1 MQILIKLVL
10 AGIWM
15 GLIPAVSGVIW
26 VKRKKDYTFG
36 ESFLAGI
43 IFMFALAEILIL
55 PAIYRKLSLHFVT
68 TVFAVIMGAA
78 AVYGLWELRKD
89 AKAHIRRI
97 RRELPQV
104 SFWMWI
110 AATAILVQILI
121 AVVYAHMDADD
132 AFYVAQAT
140 SGVQT
145 DTIFEIIP
153 YTGQKYYGIA
163 SRYILS
169 PFPVFLA
176 VVSQLSAG
184 LHPAIMAHMIF
195 PAVFLPVVY
204 SVQYLLGKKWFPGD
218 KRAQGMYLFLTAC
231 ICSFSA
237 YSVYNSGS
245 FQMIRIWQGKAL
257 LASAFLPLLLYICQ
271 SVLMEKKP
279 EYPWVLLAMADLSC
293 CLLSSMGIILGT
305 MMLGVFLLLCLV
317 IRRDWRAFLKGII
330 CCIPSLV
337 LGVFYILIV

>member
-132 AFYVAQAT
+132 SFW
-140 SGVQT
+140 
-145 DTIFEIIP
+145 
-153 YTGQKYYGIA
+153 
-163 SRYILS
+163 SRIS
-169 PFPVFLA
+169 D
-176 VVSQLSAG
+176 
-184 LHPAIMAHMIF
+184 
-195 PAVFLPVVY
+195 
-204 SVQYLLGKKWFPGD
+204 KK
-218 KRAQGMYLFLTAC
+218 
-231 ICSFSA
+231 S
-237 YSVYNSGS
+237 
-245 FQMIRIWQGKAL
+245 
-257 LASAFLPLLLYICQ
+257 
-271 SVLMEKKP
+271 SVLSGE
-279 EYPWVLLAMADLSC
+279 S
-293 CLLSSMGIILGT
+293 T
-305 MMLGVFLLLCLV
+305 
-317 IRRDWRAFLKGII
+317 
-330 CCIPSLV
+330 
-337 LGVFYILIV
+337 

>member
-15 GLIPAVSGVIW
+15 GLVPAVSGVIW

-132 AFYVAQAT
+132 SFYVGTAT
-140 SGVQT
+140 TSVYT
-145 DTIFEIIP
+145 DSIFQIDP
-153 YTGQKYYGIA
+153 YSGIA
-163 SRYILS
+163 YNRLPKRYVLS
-169 PFPVFLA
+169 PFPILLA
-176 VVSQLSAG
+176 VISQLSGG
-184 LHPAIMAHMIF
+184 LHPAVMAHVIY
-195 PAVFLPVVY
+195 PAVFFAAAYLVY
-204 SVQYLLGKKWFPGD
+204 HQMGKMFFPEEKRKQGIFLFFCAVLIWFSG
-218 KRAQGMYLFLTAC
+218 F
-231 ICSFSA
+231 
-237 YSVYNSGS
+237 SVYTAGN
-245 FQMIRIWQGKAL
+245 FQLIRIWQGKAV
-257 LASAFLPLLLYICQ
+257 LASVILPFLIYLGLHA
-271 SVLMEKKP
+271 VLNEQP
-279 EYPWVLLAMADLSC
+279 AYSWFILALTNLAAC
-293 CLLSSMGIILGT
+293 HVSSMGIMLSPIVMGVFILVDLCRNRNLRRMFIEIACCFPALILG
-305 MMLGVFLLLCLV
+305 LVYLV
-317 IRRDWRAFLKGII
+317 I
-330 CCIPSLV
+330 
-337 LGVFYILIV
+337 